1 MKSDF
6 FSDLKSALK
15 ETIDQQ
21 CLTKIYLADESAQ
34 NPALARSYSE
44 FGLTDSEIIAI
55 SNAQMK
61 RDYYFKNPLGCRM
74 FSLDLDDFQLA
85 LISSDHELLDKIEE
99 KHGKNTTKELA
110 FEILEAKRKQYSE
123 IGKPTYL
130 LDYEQYQQMLGIA

>member
-1 MKSDF
+1 
-6 FSDLKSALK
+6 
-15 ETIDQQ
+15 
-21 CLTKIYLADESAQ
+21 
-34 NPALARSYSE
+34 
-44 FGLTDSEIIAI
+44 
-55 SNAQMK
+55 
-61 RDYYFKNPLGCRM
+61 M